1 MQTTDNSQTNE
12 GILQTLTHL
21 IEQTYKAEE
30 NFKDLNR
37 VFHGVINALP
47 SALWVVDDNG
57 IYLFNEKASTIPLRW
72 QEIGTEHNDSEIEID
87 DRFYILQVSKEG
99 EKTIILATDNTKS
112 RRNERL
118 IAMGQMAAHLAH
130 EIRNPVGAVSIMA
143 STLFNR
149 VDLASKALV
158 LEIKKSIWRVE
169 RIVKATLL
177 FSKGFT
183 ISPAQIE
190 LSDLALELEKAVEN
204 YSYSKEIVFDFSLP
218 KKTAVVD
225 YDLISLVLQNMVF
238 NAIDAIEDSEQE
250 IGKVEVEY
258 LQNGDF
264 HQIQISDSG
273 KDFEDRD
280 GLFQAFFTTK
290 TKGHG
295 LGLVLSRQIIEAH
308 GGEIG
313 LLDHKKGFVLTIKN
327 SY

>member
-1 MQTTDNSQTNE
+1 MNNQLNPTNE
-12 GILQTLTHL
+12 ELLKNLEL
-21 IEQTYKAEE
+21 IINQTYKAEADFNE
-30 NFKDLNR
+30 LNQIFR
-37 VFHGVINALP
+37 GVINALP
-47 SALWVVDDNG
+47 SALWVVSNNQ
-57 IYLFNEKASTIPLRW
+57 IYLFNEKAKEIPLKW
-72 QEIGTEHNDSEIEID
+72 QEITVDHNDTEIEID

-149 VDLASKALV
+149 VDLGSKALV

-183 ISPAQIE
+183 INPSAVT
-190 LSDLALELEKAVEN
+190 LSDLATELESAVGN
-204 YSYSKEIVFDFSLP
+204 YSYSKEIAFNFLLP
-218 KKTAVVD
+218 NSPATID

-238 NAIDAIEDSEQE
+238 NAIDAIEESENDD
-250 IGKVEVEY
+250 GKVEIEY
-258 LQNGDF
+258 RFDNGL
-264 HQIQISDSG
+264 HQIDISDSG

-308 GGEIG
+308 GGTIS
-313 LLDHKKGFVLTIKN
+313 LLDTKKGFAITIKN
-327 SY
+327 MD